1 MMKNSDIRNYII
13 GGLNEYMGDK
23 CPVLLS
29 TSVEKQIPYPY
40 ISYTITNPRIE
51 PVKWSM
57 YEEIGTDTIKRRY
70 ETIIEQVYSFTVI
83 GNEEDQV
90 QDLMHEAVNYFRIY
104 GVDDLSI
111 HQIAIVEVSNVQ
123 NRDNFV
129 SVEYEKRIGFDVRF
143 RMTEVSEYESV
154 RYIETININK
164 EEE

>member
-13 GGLNEYMGDK
+13 GGLNDYMGEK

-29 TSVEKQIPYPY
+29 TSVQKQIPYPY

-57 YEEIGTDTIKRRY
+57 YEELGEDTIKRKY

-90 QDLMHEAVNYFRIY
+90 QDLMHKAVNYFRIY
-104 GVDDLSI
+104 GVNDLSI
-111 HQIAIVEVSNVQ
+111 HQIVIVDVSNVQ

-143 RMTEVSEYESV
+143 RMVEVSEHETTN
-154 RYIETININK
+154 YIEIATINK

>member
-13 GGLNEYMGDK
+13 GGLNEYMGDE

-29 TSVEKQIPYPY
+29 TSVETQEDYPY

-51 PVKWSM
+51 PVKYSM
-57 YEEIGTDTIKRRY
+57 YEEANEHKIVRKY

-83 GNEEDQV
+83 GNDEDQV
-90 QDLMHEAVNYFRIY
+90 HDLMHKAVNYFRIY
-104 GVDDLSI
+104 GVDNLSI
-111 HQIAIVEVSNVQ
+111 HQIAIVEVSKIQ

-129 SVEYEKRIGFDVRF
+129 SIDYEKRIGFDVRF
-143 RMTEVSEYESV
+143 RMTEVSQLESFN
-154 RYIETININK
+154 YIETVNINK

>member
-1 MMKNSDIRNYII
+1 MMKNSDIRDYIV
-13 GGLNEYMGDK
+13 GGLNEYMGDE

-29 TSVEKQIPYPY
+29 TSVEPQQDYPY

-57 YEEIGTDTIKRRY
+57 YEELGTDTIKRRY
-70 ETIIEQVYSFTVI
+70 ETIIEQIYSFTVI

-90 QDLMHEAVNYFRIY
+90 HDLLHKAINYFRIY
-104 GVDDLSI
+104 GVDELAI
-111 HQIAIVEVSNVQ
+111 HQIVIVDVSNVQ

-129 SVEYEKRIGFDVRF
+129 TVEYEKRIGFDVRF
-143 RMTEVSEYESV
+143 RMVEVSEHETTN
-154 RYIETININK
+154 YIEVMTINK

>member
-1 MMKNSDIRNYII
+1 MMKNSDLRNHII
-13 GGLNEYMGDK
+13 GGLNNYMGDE

-29 TSVEKQIPYPY
+29 TSVEPQQKYPY

-51 PVKWSM
+51 PVKYSM
-57 YEEIGTDTIKRRY
+57 YEETRLDRIKRRY

-90 QDLMHEAVNYFRIY
+90 HDLLHKAVNYFRIY
-104 GVDDLSI
+104 GVNDLSI

-123 NRDNFV
+123 NRDNFI

-143 RMTEVSEYESV
+143 RVTEISDYETTN
-154 RYIETININK
+154 YIEIVKINK

>member
-1 MMKNSDIRNYII
+1 MMKNSDIRNYIV
-13 GGLNEYMGDK
+13 GGLNDYMGDD

-29 TSVEKQIPYPY
+29 TSIEVQMPYPY

-51 PVKWSM
+51 PVKYSM
-57 YEEIGTDTIKRRY
+57 YEEAGTDTIKRKY

-90 QDLMHEAVNYFRIY
+90 HDLLHKAVNYFRIY
-104 GVDDLSI
+104 GVNDLAI

-143 RMTEVSEYESV
+143 RMTEISNYETAN
-154 RYIETININK
+154 YIEIVNLNK